1 MNMNVK
7 TGTIVA
13 ISLIAVALAASSYS
27 RGWVNFGPREPP
39 LAVIKKNPEGAPAL
53 GDRDS
58 LYSDSDSDD
67 RKIGNLYD
75 SDNESIPDERKYEE
89 GGSRKRRRIKGIK
102 HSKKRNNKIS
112 KRKRNSIKK
121 KK

>member
-1 MNMNVK
+1 MDMNIK

-13 ISLIAVALAASSYS
+13 ISLIAVALAASRYS

-39 LAVIKKNPEGAPAL
+39 LAKVKPNPSDDRPL
-53 GDRDS
+53 GDRES
-58 LYSDSDSDD
+58 LDSDD
-67 RKIGNLYD
+67 ETLYNSND
-75 SDNESIPDERKYEE
+75 SYDEPVPDPREYYEE
-89 GGSRKRRRIKGIK
+89 GGSRKRRRTKGIK
-102 HSKKRNNKIS
+102 QSKKRNNKIS